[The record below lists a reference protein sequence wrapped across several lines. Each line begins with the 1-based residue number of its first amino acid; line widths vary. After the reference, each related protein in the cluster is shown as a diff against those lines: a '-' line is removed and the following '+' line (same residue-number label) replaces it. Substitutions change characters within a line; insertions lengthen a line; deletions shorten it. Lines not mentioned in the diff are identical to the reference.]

1 MTSLRIWWQ
10 AARPKTLGA
19 AVGPVLVGTALAAQD
34 GLAHPPAACAALA
47 GALLIQIGTNFCNDY
62 GDFIRGADTT
72 GRKGPVRATQ
82 AGLVSPRAMIAATL
96 LAFFAAAL
104 CGLYLVTR
112 GGWPIALTGAICILC
127 GILYTAGPW
136 PLAYVGLGDLFVLI
150 FFGPVAVGGTYFV
163 QARHLTALA
172 MLAGL
177 APGLLAVAILT
188 VNNLRDIEQDR
199 LTGKR
204 TLAVRHGA
212 PFAHW
217 EYAGCLAGAALVP
230 LVLWIA
236 RGCTGWVWLA
246 SFALLPALPLLNIVF
261 QHPDRLNPVLGKTS
275 GILLLYSAIFAC
287 SWLL

>member
-1 MTSLRIWWQ
+1 MTSLRIWLQ

-19 AVGPVLVGTALAAQD
+19 AVGPVLIGTVLAAHD
-34 GLAHPPAACAALA
+34 GAAHLPAAAAALA
-47 GALLIQIGTNFCNDY
+47 GALLIQVGTNFCNDY
-62 GDFIRGADTT
+62 GDFVRGADAV

-82 AGLVSPRAMIAATL
+82 AGLVTPRAMILATL

-163 QARHLTALA
+163 QARHLTMSAV
-172 MLAGL
+172 LAGL
-177 APGLLAVAILT
+177 APGLLSVAILT
-188 VNNLRDIEQDR
+188 VNNLRDIDQDR
-199 LTGKR
+199 LNHKR
-204 TLAVRHGA
+204 TLAVRCGA
-212 PFAHW
+212 AFARW
-217 EYAGCLAGAALVP
+217 EYTACLAGAAVMP
-230 LVLWIA
+230 LLLWVG
-236 RGCTGWVWLA
+236 RGCAGWVWLT
-246 SFALLPALPLLNIVF
+246 SFALLPALPLLAIVF

-275 GILLLYSAIFAC
+275 GVLLLYSVLFAC
-287 SWLL
+287 TWLL

>member
-1 MTSLRIWWQ
+1 MTSPRIWWQ

-19 AVGPVLVGTALAAQD
+19 AVGPVLIGTALAARD
-34 GLAHPPAACAALA
+34 GGAHLPAAAAALA

-62 GDFIRGADTT
+62 GDFVRGADAA
-72 GRKGPVRATQ
+72 GRQGPVRATQ
-82 AGLVSPRAMIAATL
+82 AGLVTPRAMILATL

-104 CGLYLVTR
+104 CGLYLVSR

-127 GILYTAGPW
+127 GILYTVGPW

-163 QARHLTALA
+163 QARHLTAPA
-172 MLAGL
+172 VLAGL
-177 APGLLAVAILT
+177 APGLLSVAILT
-188 VNNLRDIEQDR
+188 VNNLRDIAQDR

-204 TLAVRHGA
+204 TLAVRCGA
-212 PFAHW
+212 GFARW
-217 EYAGCLAGAALVP
+217 EYAACLAGAALVP
-230 LVLWIA
+230 LALWVG
-236 RGCTGWVWLA
+236 RGCTGWVWLT
-246 SFALLPALPLLNIVF
+246 SFALLPALPLLATVF